1 MRIFFNPDPAAAPPA
16 VCGVHG
22 AGAGGGPGRVVT
34 AQGQGDDMSPDRDM
48 RMMAQALVQARLAAE
63 AGEVPVGALLVDRD
77 GVVLAAS
84 GNNCVAASDPTGH
97 AEVRVLRAA
106 AARVGNY
113 RLPGTT
119 LYVTLEP
126 CAMCAAAMVIARI
139 DRLVYGATDPRAGGV
154 GSVYAIG
161 IDGRLN
167 HRFRVTGGVLAEPC
181 GELLR
186 DFFRSRR
193 KAR

>member
-1 MRIFFNPDPAAAPPA
+1 MRIFFSPDIASARPPAAGGKGGDTAGLPDPAA
-16 VCGVHG
+16 GRQEQ
-22 AGAGGGPGRVVT
+22 GGDT
-34 AQGQGDDMSPDRDM
+34 ERDICLM
-48 RMMAQALVQARLAAE
+48 EQAIAQARLAAA

-139 DRLVYGATDPRAGGV
+139 DRLVFGATDPRAGGV

-167 HRFRVTGGVLAEPC
+167 HRFHVTGGVLAEPC
-181 GELLR
+181 GDLLR